1 MYCDSIVILYGSVS
15 DIMTQGHNEDT
26 YYVIKSGE
34 VNVYQ
39 AQAAQ
44 VQFPHTCTECIP
56 HAEVIARI
64 ITSMNNFRI
73 YCENHRGSDADDT
86 QLLCFCNL

>member
-1 MYCDSIVILYGSVS
+1 
-15 DIMTQGHNEDT
+15 MTQGHNEDT

-56 HAEVIARI
+56 RAEVIARI
-64 ITSMNNFRI
+64 TSGYIAKITVGQTLMTPNCCVSVTCTEDRNTAH
-73 YCENHRGSDADDT
+73 CPS
-86 QLLCFCNL
+86 L

>member
-1 MYCDSIVILYGSVS
+1 
-15 DIMTQGHNEDT
+15 MTQGHNEDT

-56 HAEVIARI
+56 RAEVIARI
-64 ITSMNNFRI
+64 TSGYIAKITV
-73 YCENHRGSDADDT
+73 GSDADDT